1 MTQTQNKRIVI
12 NGKNFNIE
20 PRNIRID
27 VRSNEKKEEQDR
39 DCAWGGATGS

>member
-27 VRSNEKKEEQDR
+27 VRSNEKKKEEGR
-39 DCAWGGATGS
+39 N

>member
-20 PRNIRID
+20 SRNIRID
-27 VRSNEKKEEQDR
+27 IRSNEKKKEEGT
-39 DCAWGGATGS
+39 CYTKL